1 MKKLILTLSALFSA
15 AITVTAQDIDM
26 KDEVLIFDEAAGT
39 VKVGVI
45 AKNKNANPTTVD
57 VAVVS
62 NFGTAT
68 SADYTLTTTKL
79 TFPATTPDPDTQYI
93 NISITNDAAS
103 EAVEYLAVRLSNPTN
118 GTIGDET
125 AVVYIKDNDYK
136 APVAR
141 KNIALKFLGRYT
153 MPQSGSSAEIL
164 AYDSVSNRLFVVN
177 SEKNVIQIL
186 SFANPAAP
194 TKIDSV
200 DMSAYGG
207 GINSVA
213 VKNGVVA
220 VAVQASPKTDSGSVV
235 MLDTNGTLLK
245 QVKAGFLPDMI
256 TFTPDGKYILTA
268 NEGEPNDD
276 YSIDPE
282 GSVTIVDM
290 TSGAAS
296 ATSSHARFTAFN
308 AQAATL
314 KGKGVRLFDNFNT
327 PTVAQDLEPEYIA
340 INKTSDTAV
349 IALQENNA
357 IALMHIPSGT
367 IFAIEGLGTVDHNS
381 AGNGIDASNRTDE
394 VLIANWPVRGMYQ
407 PDAIAPYTANGVSYV
422 ILANE
427 GDARDYDKPFTEEER
442 VKDLKLDPT
451 AFPEADLYQED
462 YCLGRLKT
470 TSQHGDT
477 DNDGDVDIIY
487 SYGSRSFSIVNA
499 TNGNV
504 VFNSGDQFEQI
515 TSTDPKI
522 GKIFNSSNDDNDFK
536 DRSDDKGPEP
546 EAVTVGVINDTT
558 YAFIG
563 LERIGGV
570 MVYDVSNPTAPVF
583 VDYINTR
590 DTASFGGD
598 NGPEDLK
605 FIHRDNKYYLVSS
618 NEVSGTVAVFEVEF
632 VPVSVANIESQL
644 EKLNVYPNPTRT
656 GELYFS
662 QPVSGVLYNINGVV
676 VARFTNVNSINTNSI
691 SSGIYFL
698 QAEGFQVEKVV
709 IQ

>member
-1 MKKLILTLSALFSA
+1 MKKLILTLSALFSVA
-15 AITVTAQDIDM
+15 LSVDAQDINM
-26 KDEVLIFDEAAGT
+26 KDEVLIVDEAAGT
-39 VKVGVI
+39 VKVAVI
-45 AKNKNANPTTVD
+45 VKNKNANPTTVD
-57 VAVVS
+57 ITVVN
-62 NFGTAT
+62 NFGTA
-68 SADYTLTTTKL
+68 SSSDYTLATTQL
-79 TFPATTPDPDTQYI
+79 TFPATTPDPDTQYVDI
-93 NISITNDAAS
+93 NVVNDAAS
-103 EAVEYLAVRLSNPTN
+103 EAAEYFAIRLTNATN
-118 GTIGDET
+118 GSIGDENT
-125 AVVYIKDNDYK
+125 VVYIKDNDYK

-141 KNIALKFLGRYT
+141 KNIGLKFLGRYT

-186 SFANPAAP
+186 SFANPASP

-235 MLDTNGTLLK
+235 MLDTNGVLLK

-276 YSIDPE
+276 YTIDPE
-282 GSVTIVDM
+282 GSVTIVDI
-290 TSGAAS
+290 SNGAAS

-308 AQAATL
+308 AQVATL

-327 PTVAQDLEPEYIA
+327 PTVAEDLEPEYIA
-340 INKTSDTAV
+340 VNKTSDTAV
-349 IALQENNA
+349 VALQENNA
-357 IALMHIPSGT
+357 IALLHIPSGT
-367 IFAIEGLGTVDHNS
+367 IFAIEGLGTVDHS
-381 AGNGIDASNRTDE
+381 AAGNGIDASNKTDE

-407 PDAIAPYTANGVSYV
+407 PDAIAPYTANGISYV

-427 GDARDYDKPFTEEER
+427 GDARDYDKPYTEEER

-499 TNGNV
+499 NNGNV

-515 TSTDPKI
+515 TSVDPKI

-546 EAVTVGVINDTT
+546 EAVTTGVINDTT

-570 MVYDVSNPTAPVF
+570 MVYDVSNPSAPVF

-590 DTASFGGD
+590 DTSAFGGD

-605 FIHRDNKYYLVSS
+605 FIKRGNSYYLVSS
-618 NEVSGTVAVFEVEF
+618 NEVSGTVAVYEVEYT
-632 VPVSVANIESQL
+632 PVSVAYLENQL
-644 EKLNVYPNPTRT
+644 EKLNVYPNPTT
-656 GELYFS
+656 NGELYFS
-662 QPVSGVLYNINGVV
+662 QPVSGVLYDVNGTVSV
-676 VARFTNVNSINTNSI
+676 RFENTSKIHTGNL

-698 QAEGFQVEKVV
+698 HANGFRVEKVV